1 VIKRPAI
8 LQRKNEMT
16 TEASPPPA
24 PKHENLLANLA
35 LNVAIPA
42 LVMAQLSKEHLLGPR
57 WGLVTALAFP
67 LGYGIYDFIA
77 RRKTNFISVL
87 GFVGVLLNGTF
98 GLLALDG
105 FWFAVKDAALPS
117 VIGCVL
123 LASMG
128 AREPVI
134 KALLVNDTVMDVAR
148 VESALRERSAEP
160 EFAGLLR
167 QCTVL
172 LALAMFVSGAI
183 GYFLARHLLRSPG
196 GTPEFNAELAKM
208 HWLAVPV
215 IMVPSMIMM
224 MVVFWKLMGGLTRI
238 TGLTTDEIFRAEK
251 K

>member
-1 VIKRPAI
+1 
-8 LQRKNEMT
+8 MT
-16 TEASPPPA
+16 NEASQRPA
-24 PKHENLLANLA
+24 PKPENLIANLA

-42 LVMAQLSKEHLLGPR
+42 VIMAQLSKANLLGPK
-57 WGLVTALAFP
+57 WGLVLALAFP
-67 LGYGIYDFIA
+67 LGYGVYDFIR

-87 GFVGVLLNGTF
+87 GFVGVLLSGTF
-98 GLLALDG
+98 GLLKLDG

-117 VIGCVL
+117 LIGCVL

-128 AREPVI
+128 SREPVI
-134 KALLVNDTVMDVAR
+134 KALLVNDTIMDVPR
-148 VESALRERSAEP
+148 VEAALRERSTEG

-167 QCTVL
+167 RCTVL

-215 IMVPSMIMM
+215 IMVPSMAMM
-224 MVVFWKLMGGLTRI
+224 MVVFWKLMGGLTRL
-238 TGLTTDEIFRAEK
+238 TGLTTDDIFRTAPEK